1 MKGYFITCIDRCVFR
16 VSRVCQAL
24 LPSVIG
30 NLQQISQVQWVRRYA
45 SKDIRFGVE
54 ACALMLQGVEQ
65 LADAVQVTMGSK
77 VHNSM
82 FCNCY
87 VCFLCCQGILLVCE
101 HSENV

>member
-24 LPSVIG
+24 LPSVIVK
-30 NLQQISQVQWVRRYA
+30 LQQISQVQWVRRYA

-65 LADAVQVTMGSK
+65 LADAVRLQWDPT
-77 VHNSM
+77 
-82 FCNCY
+82 Y
-87 VCFLCCQGILLVCE
+87 ITVCFATVMFVFSIFKAFC
-101 HSENV
+101 